1 MSTLSGLSKEFAEA
15 VARGARYTVQVDARS
30 GYPASGIALELR
42 TVLTADHVVERDED
56 IAVGLPDG
64 RRVKARVLGRDPVSD
79 LALLEVEQDL
89 DALVEAAGEEPAVG
103 ELALSLA
110 RPTEEGIEAALGIVT
125 ARGGPLRT
133 RWGGMLERYVATDA
147 PRYPG
152 FSGGPLVAADGRWL
166 GVNTHRSQFGAGVA
180 LPAEIARRIAAKL
193 KTGGPRRGY
202 LGVRSQAVEL
212 TEDLQK
218 SAGRRQD
225 SALLLVGVEAGS
237 PAAQAGLLVGDL
249 LLGLERRPVSGQQ
262 DLLERLHSTEAGQ
275 RLELELLRGGKPL
288 TVAVTLGARS

>member
-1 MSTLSGLSKEFAEA
+1 MNTLSSLSKEFAEA

-30 GYPASGIALELR
+30 GYPASGIALER
-42 TVLTADHVVERDED
+42 RAVLTADHVVERDED

-89 DALVEAAGEEPAVG
+89 DVLVEAAGEEPAVG

-180 LPAEIARRIAAKL
+180 LPAEIALRIAAKL

-275 RLELELLRGGKPL
+275 RLELDLLRGGKPL
-288 TVAVTLGARS
+288 TVTVTLGARS